1 MYNYLSTPIGSAGRS
16 PGVSPRSPVTDQ
28 PSYYI
33 PVNLLFVYGSSQLS
47 LLSKRITL
55 AAVLFA
61 IAGDIELNPGP
72 AKQSKQRK
80 LHPTLSV
87 GSLNC
92 RSAAKKS
99 AVIHELIH
107 DTQLDVLF
115 LSETWFTSDTP
126 KSIMLDVAP
135 DGFSSLHVVRQLGDG
150 TPSRGGGL
158 AAVFRDHINL
168 RVHPLAEKFRPSTF
182 ELQLLR
188 LSTPGTSLA
197 VMNVYRPQW
206 MSSVSGFVDE
216 LADIVASLSS
226 DCSDDVLLCGDVN
239 CPGLDHSS
247 VDVELADCFQS
258 LTQLVGEP
266 TRCVPAGSTAHLL
279 DVLATSRPAIVNDVK
294 VSDAD
299 FLSDHRLVSATVA
312 TRVVKPVVTRASR
325 NIRSID
331 TAKFDSAL
339 RQSELFSRPATT
351 VDSFVEQLDA
361 VLTRLLDD
369 MAPVRLRRRRD
380 PKPTSKWL
388 SDDAIA
394 SKRRRRRLERRW
406 RKSGAEAD
414 RQIYRRACRE
424 ANQLINQSRSDYYRQ
439 RIESVGA
446 DCRKRWKV
454 VRELL
459 HHNDRGATRQDDE
472 NRNLC
477 HTFSNYFVDKICRLQ
492 STVRNKLHM
501 LNIVSAAGSSDLP
514 YSGPGFSA
522 ISPVTA
528 AEVLKLLHSAPPK
541 SSRMDTVPTS
551 LLLAVSETFS
561 EIIAYLANLSFSEGR
576 FPTKFKSAS
585 VTPLLKSDH
594 LDKTAPASYRPI
606 SNLNF
611 ISKILERLFLQCFQP
626 HILASPNFNKH
637 QSAYR
642 PGHSTETALLLLLDN
657 IFHAADSGKST
668 LLVSLDLSA
677 AFDTIEHSTLLQ
689 RLIYSF
695 GVTGTAL
702 SWIKCYLTDRNQSV
716 CIGQYSS
723 PVVPCSVG
731 VPHS

>member
-1 MYNYLSTPIGSAGRS
+1 MCI
-16 PGVSPRSPVTDQ
+16 
-28 PSYYI
+28 
-33 PVNLLFVYGSSQLS
+33 
-47 LLSKRITL
+47 
-55 AAVLFA
+55 
-61 IAGDIELNPGP
+61 
-72 AKQSKQRK
+72 
-80 LHPTLSV
+80 
-87 GSLNC
+87 
-92 RSAAKKS
+92 
-99 AVIHELIH
+99 
-107 DTQLDVLF
+107 
-115 LSETWFTSDTP
+115 
-126 KSIMLDVAP
+126 
-135 DGFSSLHVVRQLGDG
+135 
-150 TPSRGGGL
+150 
-158 AAVFRDHINL
+158 RD
-168 RVHPLAEKFRPSTF
+168 R
-182 ELQLLR
+182 
-188 LSTPGTSLA
+188 
-197 VMNVYRPQW
+197 
-206 MSSVSGFVDE
+206 
-216 LADIVASLSS
+216 
-226 DCSDDVLLCGDVN
+226 
-239 CPGLDHSS
+239 
-247 VDVELADCFQS
+247 
-258 LTQLVGEP
+258 
-266 TRCVPAGSTAHLL
+266 GSTAHLL

-611 ISKILERLFLQCFQP
+611 ISKILERLFLQRFQP

-731 VPHS
+731 VPQGSVLGPLLFSIYTSSIAAVAQSHGVLQQQYADDTQLYIALTSSDPSCELAAIQSCLTSLQVWFYTNGMALNPDKSHAILFGTAQRAQSFSGLQSIDVAGSATSLVSHIKLLGRISRLDWRLCAV